1 MLHRLLSF
9 LNLLDSD
16 GNLSI
21 TNIAV
26 IVMVTK
32 IALMTQMTGV
42 DAVALVSTL
51 LNYSHKRI
59 VNANAADP
67 NQ

>member
-1 MLHRLLSF
+1 MKILAF

-26 IVMVTK
+26 ILAVGK
-32 IALMTQMTGV
+32 IAHSTQ
-42 DAVALVSTL
+42 VSGADIGMLLTTL
-51 LNYSHKRI
+51 FNYCHKRTI
-59 VNANAADP
+59 NNDAEH
-67 NQ
+67 